1 MGWANMHT
9 HLDGEA
15 EATRE
20 IPQKIKKTP
29 LGEIHGQAPNVRHLG
44 PQEAEDLIE
53 ENVYASLQRILPVLN
68 GLLQS

>member
-29 LGEIHGQAPNVRHLG
+29 LGEIHGQAPSLRFMDSLKKAG
-44 PQEAEDLIE
+44 PDA
-53 ENVYASLQRILPVLN
+53 AILPFENPLT
-68 GLLQS
+68 S